1 MAGGVKR
8 WWKKVFEFKPDANK
22 FWVRAGAKVPGSPDE
37 QHAYRYPAPGYVLF
51 SRKYFL
57 CRFEQPIKKMGK
69 KKKKKN
75 SPLSNTF

>member
-51 SRKYFL
+51 S
-57 CRFEQPIKKMGK
+57 
-69 KKKKKN
+69 
-75 SPLSNTF
+75 